1 MLAAWPKSMTKI
13 SDRIQMTAKLPHEV
27 KLLVASSS
35 LCFRGILH
43 DKEATIFFF
52 RKCFQGKTY
61 AAKCHILLL
70 ELYLFIMLS
79 ELEVNQGAKIAIFF
93 FYFYFWEYESF
104 VIQIPFVSA
113 ISAQRSRLI
122 FNAPLRSPYTEKAM
136 CSGVFYANT
145 GHFS

>member
-52 RKCFQGKTY
+52 ESVSKEKPMLPNVIFSSWNC
-61 AAKCHILLL
+61 I
-70 ELYLFIMLS
+70 YLS
-79 ELEVNQGAKIAIFF
+79 
-93 FYFYFWEYESF
+93 
-104 VIQIPFVSA
+104 
-113 ISAQRSRLI
+113 
-122 FNAPLRSPYTEKAM
+122 
-136 CSGVFYANT
+136 C
-145 GHFS
+145 